1 MTWTLLS
8 IVVCAT
14 VLADLLQIREMK
26 RAGEQDVSTRGLG
39 RLLRMIAH
47 RAPLGLAI
55 LCMAISFFA
64 FMALVQRAP
73 ISLVVP
79 ASALQF
85 VVETVLAKSLLREH
99 LGKRRMAGALLVA
112 GGVILLAK

>member
-1 MTWTLLS
+1 
-8 IVVCAT
+8 
-14 VLADLLQIREMK
+14 
-26 RAGEQDVSTRGLG
+26 
-39 RLLRMIAH
+39 
-47 RAPLGLAI
+47 
-55 LCMAISFFA
+55 MAVSFFA

-99 LGKRRMAGALLVA
+99 LGKRRMAGALLVSC
-112 GGVILLAK
+112 GVILLAK